1 MDEDF
6 LSVLAN
12 LLRVLVSSWQLR
24 ELFHKQRK
32 DSEE

>member
-6 LSVLAN
+6 LSAFAN

-24 ELFHKQRK
+24 ELLHKQRK
-32 DSEE
+32 DSEK